1 MDPVPLRKLLSSSE
15 IATLLE
21 DLAKITPVAVRLW
34 VVGAEGDLIACY
46 PQEDEGI
53 EKAFAPIIER
63 VHQVTKAI
71 HFPQGIALPIV
82 VEGRLLGVLVGE
94 GSGSE
99 LSVPNASF
107 EHLGRML
114 ALLAAKELEKRGIAQ
129 ETLESHREMNLLYT
143 LGETVGAYLDL
154 GEINRLVLQESGR
167 IIRADKG
174 AIMLVDEATG
184 RLMVK
189 ASYGLD
195 DGFREEPL
203 GQAVAEKVVRS
214 GKAQIVNDPRR
225 EIGPLRSLLCAPL
238 KTKDKILGVIS
249 LADKKSGQIFT
260 AADEKLLATLA
271 AQAAIAIEN
280 ACLYEMTAQAL
291 TQRVEELTT
300 TAEIV
305 HELAA
310 ASLDLERAIDLV
322 LDRAMQAIGADYGL
336 LALHDEEKGGLL
348 LLSQRGYPPGALEPY
363 RYEPWPVEQ
372 GIVGRVVKTG
382 TVALVPDVSQDPD
395 YNEVVEQARSQL
407 AVPIIREGEVVG
419 VVSLESSELAGF
431 SERDAGFV
439 SHLAGHAAIAIE
451 NARLYENVTE
461 KMREAMVLH
470 RVSTKLMRTLN
481 VDQLLEEILEVLER
495 FFGYLGCAVL
505 LVDEASEEL
514 YIRASRGY
522 AQEVVERTRIKI
534 GEEGITGWVAAHKV
548 PLNVP
553 DVAEDP
559 RYIEGVKGTQS
570 EIAVPMLSGEKMIG
584 VLDAQSP
591 KVNAFNDDDLRV
603 LSSVAAQA
611 AIAIE
616 RAQLYSAERRRLQE
630 SSTLLAIAQALS
642 STLDLTEVLK
652 LMACSTAQACHANRC
667 SILLLS
673 QDRKELVP
681 IMSLFASGEADREL
695 WATFK
700 ERYAEAVDEFPIL
713 QEVIKERKPVILD
726 STAMSVIPQKWVEPF
741 GIVSLLMV
749 PLISKDEVIGLMA
762 LDHVEEGQRFTDE
775 QVNLAITISTHATM
789 VIENARLFEQIAEGR
804 DKLQA
809 ILNSTRDGILMFDI
823 TGQIVMANPMIE
835 QLWDLDRAKVIG
847 LDLTQL
853 VEEDPDGLLARL
865 GYRHEEMRDLLR
877 QLCQGEQNV
886 SKAIHEIATPSR
898 RFIERVASPVLDEQG
913 KVIGQVIVLHDIT
926 EEKELEK
933 MREDL
938 THMIVHDLRSPLTGI
953 IGGLHLLRAAVE
965 NPSSRVEMLLGIATS
980 SSQRMLELVNS
991 LLDISQ
997 LEAGQMQLEIKPRSL
1012 PDLVDGA
1019 CERVAPLALED
1030 DITLQVDLS
1039 PDLPQ
1044 VAVDADLVTRVL
1056 INLLDN
1062 AIKFSPQG
1070 GVVRVTA
1077 DGVSAI
1083 PTPEEGSGIISQQ
1096 YISVSV
1102 TDTGPGIPE
1111 EYQEKIFEKFSQI
1124 GEQESRRGRG
1134 SGLGLTFCRLVV
1146 KAHGGRIWVESQ
1158 MGQGSTF
1165 TFTLPVAE
1173 TESINADE

>member
-1 MDPVPLRKLLSSSE
+1 LSSSE
-15 IATLLE
+15 ITVLLE
-21 DLAKITPVAVRLW
+21 DLAKITPVAIRLW

-46 PQEDEGI
+46 PQEGGGI
-53 EKAFAPIIER
+53 DKAFAPIIER

-71 HFPQGIALPIV
+71 HFPQGVALPIV
-82 VEGRLLGVLVGE
+82 VEGRLLGVLIGE

-107 EHLGRML
+107 EHLARML
-114 ALLAAKELEKRGIAQ
+114 TLLAAKELEKRAITQ

-143 LGETVGAYLDL
+143 LGATMGGYLDL
-154 GEINRLVLQESGR
+154 EEISRLVLQESGR
-167 IIRADKG
+167 IIGADKG

-195 DGFREEPL
+195 EGSQEEPL
-203 GQAVAEKVVRS
+203 GRDVAEKVVRS
-214 GKAQIVNDPRR
+214 GKAQTVNDPRQ
-225 EIGPLRSLLCAPL
+225 EIGPLGSLLGAPL
-238 KTKDKILGVIS
+238 KTRDKVLGVIS
-249 LADKKSGQIFT
+249 LADKASGQIFT
-260 AADEKLLATLA
+260 DADEKLLTTLA

-305 HELAA
+305 RELAA
-310 ASLDLERAIDLV
+310 VSLDLERFIDLM

-348 LLSQRGYPPGALEPY
+348 LLSQRGYPLGALEPY
-363 RYEPWPVEQ
+363 RYEPWPVER

-382 TVALVPDVSQDPD
+382 TVALVPDVSQDPG
-395 YNEVVEQARSQL
+395 YTEVVEQVRSQL
-407 AVPIIREGEVVG
+407 AVPIIREGQVVG
-419 VVSLESSELAGF
+419 VVSLESSELAAF

-451 NARLYENVTE
+451 NAWLYGNVTE
-461 KMREAMVLH
+461 KMREAMVMH

-481 VDQLLEEILEVLER
+481 VDQLLQGILEVLER
-495 FFGYLGCAVL
+495 SFGYPGCAVL
-505 LVDEASEEL
+505 LVDETSEEL
-514 YIRASRGY
+514 YIKASRGHGRE
-522 AQEVVERTRIKI
+522 AVKRTRIKI
-534 GEEGITGWVAAHKV
+534 GKEGIAGWVAAHKAS
-548 PLNVP
+548 LNVP
-553 DVAEDP
+553 DVAKDP
-559 RYIEGVKGTQS
+559 RYVGEVKGTRS
-570 EIAVPMLSGEKMIG
+570 EIAVPMLSGEKVIG

-591 KVNAFNDDDLRV
+591 KVNAFNDDDVRV

-611 AIAIE
+611 AVAME
-616 RAQLYSAERRRLQE
+616 RARLYSAEHRRLQE

-642 STLDLTEVLK
+642 STLELTEVLK

-673 QDRKELVP
+673 QNRKEMIP
-681 IMSLFASGEADREL
+681 IMSQFASEEADREL

-700 ERYAEAVDEFPIL
+700 ERYAESLDKLPIL
-713 QEVIKERKPVILD
+713 RKVIKERKPVIFD
-726 STAMSVIPQKWVEPF
+726 GPAMSVIPQKWVEPF
-741 GIVSLLMV
+741 GIVSLLIV
-749 PLISKDEVIGLMA
+749 PLISKDEVIGLMV
-762 LDHVEEGQRFTDE
+762 LDHVEEDQRFTDE
-775 QVNLAITISTHATM
+775 QVNLAITIGTHAAM
-789 VIENARLFEQIAEGR
+789 AIENARLFEQIAEGR

-823 TGQIVMANPMIE
+823 AGQIVMANPMIE
-835 QLWDLDRAKVIG
+835 QLWDLDRAKMIG
-847 LDLTQL
+847 LDLTRL

-865 GYRHEEMRDLLR
+865 GYSHEEMRDLLQ
-877 QLCQGEQNV
+877 QLCQREQSV
-886 SKAIHEIATPSR
+886 TKAVYEIAAPSH
-898 RFIERVASPVLDEQG
+898 RFIERVAAPVLDEQG
-913 KVIGQVIVLHDIT
+913 KVIGQVIVLRDIT
-926 EEKELEK
+926 EEKELER

-938 THMIVHDLRSPLTGI
+938 TDMIIHDLRSPLTVI
-953 IGGLHLLRAAVE
+953 MGGLHLLKRVIKD
-965 NPSSRVEMLLGIATS
+965 PSARVEMLLGMATS
-980 SSQRMLELVNS
+980 SSQGMLELVNS
-991 LLDISQ
+991 LLDISR
-997 LEAGQMQLEIKPRSL
+997 LEAGQMQLEIRARSL
-1012 PDLVDGA
+1012 PDLVDLA

-1062 AIKFSPQG
+1062 AIKFSHQG
-1070 GVVRVTA
+1070 GVVSVTA
-1077 DGVSAI
+1077 HGGSAV
-1083 PTPEEGSGIISQQ
+1083 PTSEESSGILSQQ

-1102 TDTGPGIPE
+1102 TDTAPGIPE
-1111 EYQEKIFEKFSQI
+1111 EYREKIFEKFSQV
-1124 GEQESRRGRG
+1124 GKRESRRGQG
-1134 SGLGLTFCRLVV
+1134 SGLGLTFCKLVIE
-1146 KAHGGRIWVESQ
+1146 AHSGHIWVESQ
-1158 MGQGSTF
+1158 IGQGSTF

-1173 TESINADE
+1173 TESVNGDE